1 MARSPHPLWVTL
13 ELWEQQSFSSLS
25 STAKRLLVAKW
36 VNHGKRPHQLPRLTS
51 AEQSR
56 FLKIVTE
63 DGFEVLQDVVAT
75 AEDREAGRK

>member
-1 MARSPHPLWVTL
+1 MGRSPHPLWVTL
-13 ELWEQQSFSSLS
+13 ELWEQQPFSSLS

-36 VNHGKRPHQLPRLTS
+36 VNHGKRPHQLPRLT
-51 AEQSR
+51 AGEQSR

-75 AEDREAGRK
+75 AEEREAGRR